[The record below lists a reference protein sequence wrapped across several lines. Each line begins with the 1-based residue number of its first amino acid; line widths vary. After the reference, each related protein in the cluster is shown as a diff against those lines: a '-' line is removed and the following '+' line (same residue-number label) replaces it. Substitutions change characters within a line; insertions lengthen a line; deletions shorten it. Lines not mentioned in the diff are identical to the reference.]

1 MIIYILGWGFYSL
14 FLFLG
19 SWRSKNKRIFFLV
32 GTAIFVYCMFGLRS
46 FEVGTD
52 TQAYKRYFELY
63 KEYSL
68 KELLFYTYWFKDME
82 PGYVII
88 CKVILLFTKNAEIF
102 LKIIAMIFSALF
114 VTFLNKLDED
124 EIYWCAFTYYGLYA
138 LCTGL
143 NIMRQ
148 GIAMLIILHA
158 YLAYRKGKTRKVV
171 ILCFMAFFIHMSSI
185 LASAILI
192 PFTIIK
198 NRIETNKYLKWIL
211 LLGVFLCCFLYRY
224 VFQWLGILGYL
235 NRNAEIG
242 TTILIMM
249 CYLYIILMLT
259 KKAYIQKE
267 ELFIY
272 YFLETNILI
281 LIIMNFMS
289 VISPVFTRLTTLL
302 IIFPSFIPSK
312 IKKSGLNANF
322 KFIVSAVTY
331 ILVSIYFFR
340 SLVSNIGGIVPFR
353 FM

>member
-1 MIIYILGWGFYSL
+1 MTIYILGWVFYSL
-14 FLFLG
+14 FLFLS
-19 SWRSKNKRIFFLV
+19 SWRSKNKRKLLLI
-32 GTAIFVYCMFGLRS
+32 GTAIFVFCMFGLRS

-52 TQAYKRYFELY
+52 TLAYKRYFELY

-68 KELLFYTYWFKDME
+68 KDLLFYTYWFKDME

-88 CKVILLFTKNAEIF
+88 CKVVLLFTQNAEIF
-102 LKIIAMIFSALF
+102 LKIIAIIFSALF
-114 VTFLNKLDED
+114 VSFLSRLEED
-124 EIYWCAFTYYGLYA
+124 EIYWCAFTYYGLYT

-148 GIAMLIILHA
+148 GIAMLIIMHA
-158 YLAYRKGKTRKVV
+158 YLAYKKGKMKKV
-171 ILCFMAFFIHMSSI
+171 ILLCFMAFFIHMSSI
-185 LASAILI
+185 LASAVLI

-198 NRIETNKYLKWIL
+198 NRIETNKYLKWVL
-211 LLGVFLCCFLYRY
+211 VLGVFLCCFLYRY

-259 KKAYIQKE
+259 KRAYIQKD
-267 ELFIY
+267 ELFNF
-272 YFLETNILI
+272 YFLETIIII

-302 IIFPSFIPSK
+302 IIFASFIPGK
-312 IKKSGLNANF
+312 IKKSGLSVNL

-340 SLVSNIGGIVPFR
+340 SLLSNIGGIVPFT